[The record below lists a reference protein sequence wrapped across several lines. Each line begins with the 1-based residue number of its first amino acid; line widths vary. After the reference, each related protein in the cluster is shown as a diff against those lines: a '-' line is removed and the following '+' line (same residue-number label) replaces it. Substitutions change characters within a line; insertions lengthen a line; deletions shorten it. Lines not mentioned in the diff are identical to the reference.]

1 MKKSILNLSNVQIL
15 DKNQQKF
22 ISGGIGGGVATDNY
36 CCNRGWSVLPYVCSG
51 YECVA
56 Q

>member
-22 ISGGIGGGVATDNY
+22 ISGGIGGTYDNL
-36 CCNRGWSVLPYVCSG
+36 CCSRSASILPGICAG
-51 YECVA
+51 YNCVA